1 MLHCRDF
8 FKWDAIKMR
17 RDEERGDKRIRFK
30 GNDED
35 GKETETDSEPAQKKQ
50 ILRGNKK
57 IWMTLNLKPA
67 MIAMFMPGSV

>member
-1 MLHCRDF
+1 
-8 FKWDAIKMR
+8 MR

-57 IWMTLNLKPA
+57 I
-67 MIAMFMPGSV
+67 